1 MHSVEK
7 NQNNAV
13 TLLKQLIS
21 IKSFSFQEDETAD
34 TIQEWLKKN
43 NIKTERQVNNVIAC
57 NKFFDPKKPSIAFKC
72 FSPMPIPI
80 TAATI
85 FIVLTNNF

>member
-7 NQNNAV
+7 YQNNAV

-43 NIKTERQVNNVIAC
+43 YYVIVPELVSSSKISNVISSY
-57 NKFFDPKKPSIAFKC
+57 FSIYG
-72 FSPMPIPI
+72 I
-80 TAATI
+80 TFVGFLVNI
-85 FIVLTNNF
+85 SQVCKLSLIHI